1 MEDVNNLILIQKI
14 DTQSIINQGIAFIYD
29 QVEKVDS
36 KGVYMMDVTY
46 FLPISPGREGG
57 LRGRVHD

>member
-14 DTQSIINQGIAFIYD
+14 DTQSIINQVIAFIYD

-36 KGVYMMDVTY
+36 KGVYMMDVIY
-46 FLPISPGREGG
+46 FLSISSGRKGG